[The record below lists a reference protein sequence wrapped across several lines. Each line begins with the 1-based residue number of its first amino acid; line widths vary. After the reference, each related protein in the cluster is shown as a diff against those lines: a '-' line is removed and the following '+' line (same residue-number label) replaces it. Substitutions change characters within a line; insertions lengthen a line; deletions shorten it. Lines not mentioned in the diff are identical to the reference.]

1 MPISPNYDK
10 VEFLESF
17 SIMPQ
22 ANTILFCVAIAAVI
36 ICITSIFMGYDLY
49 VVKSKITKYYKFP

>member
-1 MPISPNYDK
+1 MPISPSSDK

-22 ANTILFCVAIAAVI
+22 ANTILICVAIATVI
-36 ICITSIFMGYDLY
+36 ICIASVFMGYKLY
-49 VVKSKITKYYKFP
+49 VSKSNNINYQ